1 MNAKLKKDFTDLD
14 FIFWKLK
21 KTSISEDS
29 LIYFGNASILIILEY
44 KDFINLSQYKRFIAS
59 LNAYLDISKDPISE
73 VELNHM
79 PEFPLNL
86 FIFSKSS
93 SEILD
98 SYKDAFEKCDT
109 FNSIEEVWSS
119 KDSKLKF
126 LSLMNPGN
134 E

>member
-44 KDFINLSQYKRFIAS
+44 KDFI
-59 LNAYLDISKDPISE
+59 DISKDPISE